1 MRSLMELFAIAL
13 LLVSSVVRSGA
24 EKATLPQTNLLFIMY
39 DDLRPELSVY
49 GKKHMIT
56 PNFERL
62 AEKSVVFDIAI
73 SQVAVCNPSRDSL
86 LTGLRPDTMSTY
98 NFQNSYYPNKILPE
112 VLIKAGY
119 KTAGFGKIRHWDG
132 PDKNVWTDEQ
142 HDGTVD
148 VNRKTWYDYQTWEW
162 QHMNS
167 TVMPDRQ
174 KAEEKFPDYIL
185 ASKVVDRMRKFKDG
199 PNYWMTAGK
208 FIGVIGLFIYTGG
221 ILFHA
226 EYCIRQL

>member
-1 MRSLMELFAIAL
+1 MSVF
-13 LLVSSVVRSGA
+13 LLVSCLLASNVLLLRA
-24 EKATLPQTNLLFIMY
+24 EKAVLPQTNLLFIMY

-73 SQVAVCNPSRDSL
+73 AQVAVCNPSRDSL

-98 NFQNSYYPNKILPE
+98 NFQNSYHGNKILPE
-112 VLIKAGY
+112 VLVKAGY
-119 KTAGFGKIRHWDG
+119 NTAGFGKIRHWDG
-132 PDKNVWTDEQ
+132 PDKNVWSHEQ

-162 QHMNS
+162 SHMNS
-167 TVMPDRQ
+167 
-174 KAEEKFPDYIL
+174 
-185 ASKVVDRMRKFKDG
+185 SVVR
-199 PNYWMTAGK
+199 
-208 FIGVIGLFIYTGG
+208 I
-221 ILFHA
+221 
-226 EYCIRQL
+226 